1 MTIKILRKIQA
12 ADYNYKKINMINQ
25 KRNKTKQGQQKH
37 WTTATNYLNYS

>member
-25 KRNKTKQGQQKH
+25 KRNKTKQGKIDK
-37 WTTATNYLNYS
+37 